1 MQGRFRDQP
10 PGAGEPYG
18 RGLDDT
24 VPMVVSVAE
33 LWLLQR
39 CIRHELPAQETWKFP
54 PAGVE
59 LNDQIAA
66 ALLFC
71 TEQNVGEAALQLSWG
86 DLLAIDFAVPADAKD
101 VNGRPIGREL
111 LLKSFAARAALRRPY
126 PLPDA
131 PAAAEPSGA
140 ELQQRLARQPEAP
153 SPPSSP
159 SSTSPRTEPRVPKA
173 KGDDHA

>member
-1 MQGRFRDQP
+1 MQNRFEAEP
-10 PGAGEPYG
+10 PDAGDARE
-18 RGLDDT
+18 RGPDDT
-24 VPMVVSVAE
+24 VPVLVSVAE

-39 CIRHELPAQETWKFP
+39 CIRHELQGQEMWKFP

-71 TEQNVGEAALQLSWG
+71 TEHEIGEAALRLSWG

-126 PLPDA
+126 PFPDA
-131 PAAAEPSGA
+131 EEVAVPTKT
-140 ELQQRLARQPEAP
+140 ELQQRL
-153 SPPSSP
+153 
-159 SSTSPRTEPRVPKA
+159 THRTETSDQESHTS
-173 KGDDHA
+173 KGEDHA

>member
-1 MQGRFRDQP
+1 MEGRYHDLMP
-10 PGAGEPYG
+10 DGDEPYA
-18 RGLDDT
+18 RGSVDT
-24 VPMVVSVAE
+24 VPMVASVAE

-54 PAGVE
+54 PASVE

-71 TEQNVGEAALQLSWG
+71 QEQNVGEAALRLSWG
-86 DLLAIDFAVPADAKD
+86 DLLAIDYAVPADAKD
-101 VNGRPIGREL
+101 VNGRAIGREV

-131 PAAAEPSGA
+131 ADSTEPSSSDV
-140 ELQQRLARQPEAP
+140 QQRLATHFTA
-153 SPPSSP
+153 PPS
-159 SSTSPRTEPRVPKA
+159 TTEPRVPHTKEE
-173 KGDDHA
+173 DHA

>member
-1 MQGRFRDQP
+1 MPNRFQ
-10 PGAGEPYG
+10 GEPPDAG
-18 RGLDDT
+18 GSRERGLDET
-24 VPMVVSVAE
+24 VPLVVSVAE

-39 CIRHELPAQETWKFP
+39 CIRHEIQGQETWKFP

-71 TEQNVGEAALQLSWG
+71 SEQNVGEAALQLSWG

-101 VNGRPIGREL
+101 VNGRPVGREL

-131 PAAAEPSGA
+131 EEVVEPTRT
-140 ELQQRLARQPEAP
+140 ELQQRLMRGAQSAEQE
-153 SPPSSP
+153 SP
-159 SSTSPRTEPRVPKA
+159 TS
-173 KGDDHA
+173 KGEDHA

>member
-1 MQGRFRDQP
+1 MQGRYHDP
-10 PGAGEPYG
+10 SGGSDAGDHGPNEAAPI
-18 RGLDDT
+18 
-24 VPMVVSVAE
+24 VVTVAE

-39 CIRHELPAQETWKFP
+39 CIRHEVPAQESWKFP
-54 PAGVE
+54 PASVE

-71 TEQNVGEAALQLSWG
+71 TEQNVSEAALRLTWG

-111 LLKSFAARAALRRPY
+111 LLKSYAARAALRRPY

-131 PAAAEPSGA
+131 ADASEPSKS
-140 ELQQRLARQPEAP
+140 ELQQRLAQRRSGESQ
-153 SPPSSP
+153 
-159 SSTSPRTEPRVPKA
+159 VPKG
-173 KGDDHA
+173 KGEDHA

>member
-1 MQGRFRDQP
+1 MPNRFQGEQPGVGGSRD
-10 PGAGEPYG
+10 
-18 RGLDDT
+18 RGPDET
-24 VPMVVSVAE
+24 VPIVVSVAE

-39 CIRHELPAQETWKFP
+39 CIRHEVLGQETWKFP
-54 PAGVE
+54 PASVE

-71 TEQNVGEAALQLSWG
+71 SEQNVGEAALQLSWG

-131 PAAAEPSGA
+131 EEVAEPSRT
-140 ELQQRLARQPEAP
+140 ELHQRLMRSVQSAEQE
-153 SPPSSP
+153 SP
-159 SSTSPRTEPRVPKA
+159 TS
-173 KGDDHA
+173 KGDDHG

>member
-1 MQGRFRDQP
+1 MQHRFQGEP
-10 PGAGEPYG
+10 PGAGDARG

-39 CIRHELPAQETWKFP
+39 CIRHEIQGQETWKFP

-71 TEQNVGEAALQLSWG
+71 SEQNVGEAALQLSWG
-86 DLLAIDFAVPADAKD
+86 DLLAIDFVVPADAKD

-131 PAAAEPSGA
+131 EEVAEPTRA
-140 ELQQRLARQPEAP
+140 ELQQRLARNTQNTEQE
-153 SPPSSP
+153 SP
-159 SSTSPRTEPRVPKA
+159 TS
-173 KGDDHA
+173 KGEDHA